1 MNLISNN
8 IIDSK
13 IIELRDKFIIID
25 RDVAELYGVETK
37 RVNEAVSNNIDKF
50 PKDYMFEL
58 TKDEKSKVVEYFD
71 HLETIK
77 YSPYLPKA
85 FTKKGLWMLATILS
99 SKKAKEVTFLIIE
112 TFEKIDNLKYN
123 LKQLETTTD
132 NKFPKDYMF
141 ELTKDEKSK
150 VVEYFDHLETI
161 KYSPYLPK
169 AFTKKGLWMLAT
181 ILSSKKAKEV
191 TFLIIETFEKIDNLK
206 YNLKQLET
214 TTDNKLKEQLSQKSG
229 EIIAELL
236 EVPEE
241 YDADTETSI
250 EVNFGLLKYKR
261 TVKKVHKKEN

>member
-132 NKFPKDYMF
+132 NK
-141 ELTKDEKSK
+141 
-150 VVEYFDHLETI
+150 
-161 KYSPYLPK
+161 
-169 AFTKKGLWMLAT
+169 
-181 ILSSKKAKEV
+181 
-191 TFLIIETFEKIDNLK
+191 
-206 YNLKQLET
+206 
-214 TTDNKLKEQLSQKSG
+214 LKEQLSQKSG

-250 EVNFGLLKYKR
+250 EVNFGLLKYKLIFKFGKTFR
-261 TVKKVHKKEN
+261 ISLLNSSSTSFAVEVISKKIVQLLPSSLISFTNSKSIIDFEKPGYFTFSSAFLIFSIFIKIPLF

>member
-8 IIDSK
+8 LIDSK
-13 IIELRDKFIIID
+13 IIELRDEFIIID

-37 RVNEAVSNNIDKF
+37 RVNEAVSNNID
-50 PKDYMFEL
+50 
-58 TKDEKSKVVEYFD
+58 
-71 HLETIK
+71 
-77 YSPYLPKA
+77 
-85 FTKKGLWMLATILS
+85 
-99 SKKAKEVTFLIIE
+99 
-112 TFEKIDNLKYN
+112 
-123 LKQLETTTD
+123 
-132 NKFPKDYMF
+132 KFPKDYMF